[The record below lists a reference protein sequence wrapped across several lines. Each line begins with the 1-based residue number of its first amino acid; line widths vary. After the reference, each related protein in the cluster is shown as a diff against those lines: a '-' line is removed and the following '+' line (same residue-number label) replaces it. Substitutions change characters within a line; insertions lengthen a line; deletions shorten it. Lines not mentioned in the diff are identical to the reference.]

1 MCSLPAFCCCR
12 RRYRSVRRDRL
23 SSASTD
29 WRGDRTTLSIRR
41 SRDLTTLTEQSWPIW
56 DLWSIYHKIRT
67 LDRIDS
73 GYCNESQPFVV
84 VAIFVGCPSTR
95 ASAGLAGQP
104 GLCRPGTYRLLWP
117 LLCGYPPTG
126 SVRSLNLL
134 GRFQRVDRQERHLSL
149 RLQLLFTGEYE
160 MPEFDLGNT
169 FNYAAMVALIAP
181 CPFMT
186 ERGHHAVSLLTSG
199 WHTKTSSCAT
209 LTLVEGLAPERR
221 SSSSAAD
228 TKLMA
233 REHLL
238 F

>member
-95 ASAGLAGQP
+95 ANAGLAGQP

-117 LLCGYPPTG
+117 LLWGENRYAGT
-126 SVRSLNLL
+126 RLL
-134 GRFQRVDRQERHLSL
+134 DRYALSISSADFNEWDRQERHLSL

-169 FNYAAMVALIAP
+169 FN
-181 CPFMT
+181 
-186 ERGHHAVSLLTSG
+186 
-199 WHTKTSSCAT
+199 
-209 LTLVEGLAPERR
+209 
-221 SSSSAAD
+221 
-228 TKLMA
+228 
-233 REHLL
+233 
-238 F
+238 